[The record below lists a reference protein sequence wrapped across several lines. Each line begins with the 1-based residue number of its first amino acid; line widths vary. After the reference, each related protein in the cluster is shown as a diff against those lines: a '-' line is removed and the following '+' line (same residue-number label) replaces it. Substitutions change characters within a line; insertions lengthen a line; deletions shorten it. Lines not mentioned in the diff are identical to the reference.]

1 MRTFLTLDYYGL
13 VLAAALGVA
22 IFFLGMGN
30 GGYYL
35 VVLIIFLLL
44 SSFVTNFGRKVK
56 RRRGVYESRRTWK
69 NVAANGL
76 MPLIVVALS
85 ASGVIGGSIALAAYA
100 AVVAGIT
107 ADKFASEIG
116 TLGPRPVMMLTLK
129 KVKIGTSGGVTVEG
143 LAASFIGS
151 LIIALTVFNAGGVFA
166 VVVIAISGWIGGI
179 ADSALGF
186 FEEKGYGNKYTSNFG
201 CACTAFIA
209 ALLFLILL

>member
-1 MRTFLTLDYYGL
+1 MRTLLTLDYYGL
-13 VLAAALGVA
+13 ALAAALGVL
-22 IFFLGMGN
+22 IFILGTGN

-35 VVLIIFLLL
+35 AVLVIFLLL
-44 SSFVTNFGRKVK
+44 SSLVTNFGKKVK
-56 RRRGVYESRRTWK
+56 KRRGVYESRRTWK

-76 MPLIVVALS
+76 MPLIVVVLS
-85 ASGVIGGSIALAAYA
+85 AVGIIRGPAALVVYA

-129 KVKIGTSGGVTVEG
+129 RVKVGTSGGVTLYG
-143 LAASFIGS
+143 LTASFIGAMV
-151 LIIALTVFNAGGVFA
+151 IALTAFNAGGAFAVA
-166 VVVIAISGWIGGI
+166 VVVISGWIGGV
-179 ADSALGF
+179 ADSALGY

-201 CACTAFIA
+201 CACAAFCV

>member
-13 VLAAALGVA
+13 ALAAALGVA
-22 IFFLGMGN
+22 IFLLGMGN

-35 VVLIIFLLL
+35 VVLVIFLLL
-44 SSFVTNFGRKVK
+44 SSFVTNFGRRVK
-56 RRRGVYESRRTWK
+56 RRRGVYESSRTWK

-76 MPLIVVALS
+76 MPLIVVALA
-85 ASGVIGGSIALAAYA
+85 ASGIIGGAGALIAYA

-116 TLGPRPVMMLTLK
+116 TLGPSPVMMLTLK
-129 KVKIGTSGGVTVEG
+129 RVRVGTSGGVTLQG
-143 LAASFIGS
+143 LAASFIGAF
-151 LIIALTVFNAGGVFA
+151 IIALTVFNAGGLFA
-166 VVVIAISGWIGGI
+166 IIVVAISGWVGGV

-201 CACTAFIA
+201 CACAAFA
-209 ALLFLILL
+209 VALLFLILL